1 LTKLLYIVKIMGV
14 NVVKKV
20 FKK

>member
-14 NVVKKV
+14 NVAKKV